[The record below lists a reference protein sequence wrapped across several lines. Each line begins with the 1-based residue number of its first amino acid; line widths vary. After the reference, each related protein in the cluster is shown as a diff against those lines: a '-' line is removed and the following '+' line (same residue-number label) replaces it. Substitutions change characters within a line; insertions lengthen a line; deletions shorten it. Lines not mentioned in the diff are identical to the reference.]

1 MHGPV
6 PETER
11 LSGGFSGD
19 ASPAHA
25 LPAHV
30 GPAHLGPSPARRAW
44 RCAGTAVFLLTLAA
58 LFAAY
63 LRLSK
68 TYPENSDEA
77 NILLMA
83 SDMLHGNVYLSGW
96 NVSDVPFITTEL
108 PEIALLVKLFGL
120 HLNTAH
126 IAAALT
132 YTVVVGTGMLL
143 AKGKAG
149 GVRAVTR
156 MAIALAIMLAPQPGV
171 GVFVMIFSVGH
182 IGTSA
187 PVMLAWL
194 VLDRWPDARPMAK
207 TASVSG
213 AHPASPPG
221 GTTPRTP
228 RMGRW
233 YVPVIVAVLL
243 AWALMADPLVLV
255 IAIIPV
261 LVVAALRLVPG
272 LKAMRNPGIPN
283 GSLLR
288 KIRHAFA
295 DRWLEAALVAA
306 AAAAYL
312 VAWCGARLLHAAGG
326 YTQQPVPFALDP
338 VSTWYAHSRIV
349 AHGLLEMFGA
359 FFLPGNAINYLG
371 PGNYVAAPPLS
382 GLPEAVAVTRLG
394 CLALAA
400 LGACAA
406 ARRLIRRDADLVSQ
420 LLLVGLV
427 ANLAAYV
434 PSSLADH
441 TALNAREFA
450 PVLPFAAV
458 LAARTLGN
466 RLGERMM
473 GNRVVAMAM
482 CAVFCWYCAGLAH
495 QAAAP
500 AAPNPFARL
509 EAFLAGHHLTD
520 GIGGYWNSSVI
531 TVDTGGAITIR
542 AVTQGCLQPYDWESR
557 PAWYDPAGHPA
568 TFVLESSGPGYFS
581 QWQAAAALRELGRL
595 VPAASPATLNPG
607 KGYTVHVYRANLL
620 TQLPL
625 LAHC

>member
-1 MHGPV
+1 MRGPV

-11 LSGGFSGD
+11 LSGGVIGD
-19 ASPAHA
+19 APPAHA
-25 LPAHV
+25 VPAHRVPPPVSRTWRWV
-30 GPAHLGPSPARRAW
+30 GA
-44 RCAGTAVFLLTLAA
+44 AVFLLTLAV
-58 LFAAY
+58 LFTAY

-132 YTVVVGTGMLL
+132 YTVVVGIGMLL
-143 AKGKAG
+143 AKGKAS

-156 MAIALAIMLAPQPGV
+156 MGIALAVMLAPQPGV
-171 GVFVMIFSVGH
+171 GVFVMVFSVGH

-194 VLDRWPDARPMAK
+194 VLDRF
-207 TASVSG
+207 
-213 AHPASPPG
+213 
-221 GTTPRTP
+221 PR
-228 RMGRW
+228 RW
-233 YVPVIVAVLL
+233 YVPVIVGVLL

-255 IAIIPV
+255 IAITPV
-261 LVVAALRLVPG
+261 LLVAALRLAPD
-272 LKAMRNPGIPN
+272 LTSQKSRGIPN

-288 KIRHAFA
+288 KIRHAFTV
-295 DRWLEAALVAA
+295 RWLESSLIVAA
-306 AAAAYL
+306 GAAYL
-312 VAWCGARLLHAAGG
+312 AAWCGARLLHAAGG
-326 YTQQPVPFALDP
+326 YAQQPVPFALDP
-338 VSTWYAHSRIV
+338 ATTWYAHSRIV

-382 GLPEAVAVTRLG
+382 GLAEAVAVTRLG

-400 LGACAA
+400 LAACVT
-406 ARRLIRRDADLVSQ
+406 ARRFFRRDADLVSQ

-427 ANLAAYV
+427 ANLAAYI

-450 PVLPFAAV
+450 PVLPFAAA
-458 LAARTLGN
+458 LAARTLGD
-466 RLGERMM
+466 RLSKWLL
-473 GNRVVAMAM
+473 GNRVVAVAM
-482 CAVFCWYCAGLAH
+482 CAVFCWYCGGLAH

-500 AAPNPFARL
+500 AAPDPFARL
-509 EAFLAGHHLTD
+509 EAFLAEHHLTH

-531 TVDTGGAITIR
+531 TVDTGGGITIR
-542 AVTQGCLQPYDWESR
+542 AVTQGCLQPYDWESK
-557 PAWYDPAGHPA
+557 PAWYDPAGHTA
-568 TFVLESSGPGYFS
+568 TFVLESSGAGYFS
-581 QWQAAAALRELGRL
+581 QWQPAAAALKELGTL
-595 VPAASPATLNPG
+595 PTASAATLNPG
-607 KGYTVHVYRANLL
+607 EGYTVRAYRANLL
-620 TQLPL
+620 AMLPL
-625 LAHC
+625 LARC